1 VTRILAIAGSLR
13 RGSYNRGLLRAA
25 EELAP
30 EGTAFETFDVR
41 SLPHYDGDLEALL
54 EPAPVA
60 ARKDAIRRADAI
72 VIATPEYNHGVPGA
86 LKNAIDWASRPA
98 AASVLS
104 GKPVAILGAGGRS
117 GTSHAQEQLRR
128 HLRATRA
135 DIVDEPVLEIARA
148 WEQFDDNGNLT
159 NLELRDQV
167 GQLMVALADRVT
179 ATVSV

>member
-1 VTRILAIAGSLR
+1 MTRILGIAGSLR
-13 RGSYNRGLLRAA
+13 RSSYNRGLIRAA
-25 EELAP
+25 AELAP

-41 SLPHYDGDLEALL
+41 SLPHYDADLEALL
-54 EPAPVA
+54 EPAPVEA
-60 ARKDAIRRADAI
+60 LKDAIRRADAI
-72 VIATPEYNHGVPGA
+72 VISTPEYNHGVPGA

-98 AASVLS
+98 AASVLR

-135 DIVDEPVLEIARA
+135 EVVEQPVLEISHA
-148 WEQFDDNGNLT
+148 WEHFDGNGNLT
-159 NLELRDQV
+159 TPELRDQV
-167 GQLMVALADRVT
+167 EQLMLALTDRVT